1 MSEKQEAAPGEAW
14 ERVVACTEAA
24 MKAHGVPGAVVGILH
39 QGEIQATGFGV
50 TNVEHPLPITP
61 DTLFQIGS
69 ITKTYTA
76 MAVMR
81 LVEKGTLS
89 LDEPVRTYVPEF
101 RVADEDTSARV
112 TLRHLLTHTAGWS
125 GDLFTDMSFG
135 DEALAHYVGAMAELA
150 QESPLGELPSYN
162 NAAVTLAGHVV
173 AMVTDKTYEAAMQEL
188 VLEPLGLKRSF
199 FNPIDVMVHRF
210 VVGHSAGPKGP
221 QVAQPWPIPR
231 AENPCGGLVC
241 DIGDLLRFA
250 RFHLGD
256 GTTEDGTRLL
266 SAETMAAM
274 HTPQTT
280 FWDGESMGL
289 TWFLH
294 VTDGVLRVSHG
305 GSTIGQQAELT
316 LVPQHGLAIGVM
328 TNADEGLAVNQDVTK
343 CALREYAGLDV
354 PDPEAID
361 ASPEALARFA
371 GLYTRYMV
379 DLELGMLA
387 DQLVGQIRY
396 TAGFPTKDSPPPPC
410 PPPMTLGLCEPDR
423 LLFLNG
429 RLQGLAVDVVRDADG
444 AIDYL
449 RAGYRLQ
456 KRVR

>member
-1 MSEKQEAAPGEAW
+1 VSEKQESAW
-14 ERVVACTEAA
+14 EQVVACAEAA
-24 MKAHGVPGAVVGILH
+24 MKAHGVPGAVVGVLH
-39 QGEIQATGFGV
+39 QGEMKTAGLGV
-50 TNVEHPLPITP
+50 TNVNHPLPVTP

-76 MAVMR
+76 MAVMC

-89 LDEPVRTYVPEF
+89 LDEPVQTYVPDF
-101 RVADEDTSARV
+101 RVADEDTSAHV
-112 TLRHLLTHTAGWS
+112 NLRHLLTHTAGWS

-135 DEALAHYVGAMAELA
+135 DDALARYVASMSELE
-150 QESPLGELPSYN
+150 QETPLGAFASYSN
-162 NAAVTLAGHVV
+162 SAVTLAGHVV
-173 AMVTDKTYEAAMQEL
+173 AAVTGKTYEAAMQEL

-210 VVGHSAGPKGP
+210 VVGHSAGPKSP
-221 QVAQPWPIPR
+221 QVATPWPIPR

-241 DIGDLLRFA
+241 DIGDLLRYA

-256 GTTEDGTRLL
+256 GTAEDGSRLL
-266 SAETMAAM
+266 SAETMAQM
-274 HTPQTT
+274 QTT
-280 FWDGESMGL
+280 QASWWKDETIGL
-289 TWFLH
+289 TWFLN
-294 VTDGVLRVSHG
+294 VTDGVCRVSHG

-328 TNADEGLAVNQDVTK
+328 TNADEGLALNQEVTH
-343 CALREYAGLDV
+343 CALREYAGV
-354 PDPEAID
+354 NVREPEAIE
-361 ASPEALARFA
+361 ATPEALAA
-371 GLYTRYMV
+371 YSGLYTRYMV

-387 DQLVGQIRY
+387 GQLVCQIRY

-410 PPPMTLGLCEPDR
+410 PPPMSIGLCEPDR

-429 RLQGLAVDVVRDADG
+429 ALKGLPIDVLRGADG
-444 AIDYL
+444 AVGWL

>member
-1 MSEKQEAAPGEAW
+1 MSEKQDTAW

-24 MKAHGVPGAVVGILH
+24 MKSRGVPGAVVGVLH
-39 QGEIQATGFGV
+39 QGETSTAGLGV
-50 TNVEHPLPITP
+50 TNVDHPLPVTP

-81 LVEKGTLS
+81 LVEAGALS
-89 LDEPVRTYVPEF
+89 LDEPVRTYVPDF

-135 DEALAHYVGAMAELA
+135 DDSLPRYVASMSELA
-150 QESPLGELPSYN
+150 QETPLGAHFSYN
-162 NAAVTLAGHVV
+162 NAAVTLAGHIV
-173 AMVTDKTYEAAMQEL
+173 ATVAGKTYEAAMQEL
-188 VLEPLGLKRSF
+188 VLGPLGLKRSF
-199 FNPIDVMVHRF
+199 FNPTDVMVHRF

-221 QVAQPWPIPR
+221 QIATPWPISR
-231 AENPCGGLVC
+231 GENPCGGLVC
-241 DIGDLLRFA
+241 DIQDLLRYA

-256 GTTEDGTRLL
+256 GTAEDGSRLL
-266 SAETMAAM
+266 SAETMALM
-274 HTPQTT
+274 QTPKATM
-280 FWDGESMGL
+280 WKDEAIGL
-289 TWFLH
+289 TWFLN

-328 TNADEGLAVNQDVTK
+328 TNADEGAALNQDVTN
-343 CALREYAGLDV
+343 CALREYAGINV
-354 PDPEAID
+354 REPEAIES
-361 ASPEALARFA
+361 SPEALGAYA

-387 DQLVGQIRY
+387 GQLVAQIRY

-410 PPPMTLGLCEPDR
+410 PPPMSLGLCEPDR

-429 RLQGLAVDVVRDADG
+429 ALKGLPVDVLRDPDG
-444 AIDYL
+444 TVGWL

-456 KRVR
+456 RRVP

>member
-1 MSEKQEAAPGEAW
+1 MSNKEETAW
-14 ERVVACTEAA
+14 ERVVACAEAA
-24 MKAHGVPGAVVGILH
+24 MKAHSVPGAVVGVFH
-39 QGEIQATGFGV
+39 QGESKTAGLGV
-50 TNVEHPLPITP
+50 TNVDHPLPVTP

-81 LVEKGTLS
+81 LVERGTLS
-89 LDEPVRTYVPEF
+89 LDEPVRTYVPDF
-101 RVADEDTSARV
+101 RVADEATSAQV

-125 GDLFTDMSFG
+125 GDLFTDMEFG
-135 DEALAHYVGAMAELA
+135 DDALARYVASMAELE
-150 QESPLGELPSYN
+150 QETPLGALCSYN

-173 AMVTDKTYEAAMQEL
+173 AAVTGKTYEAAMKEL
-188 VLEPLGLKRSF
+188 VLDPLGLRRSF

-210 VVGHSAGPKGP
+210 VVGHKEGPNGP
-221 QVAQPWPIPR
+221 QVAQPWPISR
-231 AENPCGGLVC
+231 GENPCGGLVC
-241 DIGDLLRFA
+241 DIGDLLRYG

-256 GTTEDGTRLL
+256 GTAEDGARLL
-266 SAETMAAM
+266 SAETMALM
-274 HTPQTT
+274 QTT
-280 FWDGESMGL
+280 GATIWKDEAIGL
-289 TWFLH
+289 TWFLN
-294 VTDGVLRVSHG
+294 VTDGVCRVSHG

-316 LVPQHGLAIGVM
+316 LVPQQGLAIGVM
-328 TNADEGLAVNQDVTK
+328 TNADEGAALNQEVTK
-343 CALREYAGLDV
+343 YALLEYAGV
-354 PDPEAID
+354 KVREPEAIE
-361 ASPEALARFA
+361 ASPEALAAYA

-387 DQLVGQIRY
+387 GQLVGQIRY

-410 PPPMTLGLCEPDR
+410 PPPMSLGLCEPDR

-429 RLQGLAVDVVRDADG
+429 ALKGLPVEVVRDADEAVG
-444 AIDYL
+444 WL

>member
-1 MSEKQEAAPGEAW
+1 MSEKQDTPRDSAW
-14 ERVVACTEAA
+14 EQVVACAEAA
-24 MKAHGVPGAVVGILH
+24 MKAHKVPGAVVGVLH
-39 QGEIQATGFGV
+39 QGEIKTAGLGV
-50 TNVEHPLPITP
+50 TNVDHPLPVTP

-81 LVEKGTLS
+81 LVESGTLS
-89 LDEPVRTYVPEF
+89 LDEPVRTYLPDF
-101 RVADEDTSARV
+101 RAADEESSARV
-112 TLRHLLTHTAGWS
+112 TLRHLLTHTSGWS
-125 GDLFTDMSFG
+125 GDLFTDLSFG
-135 DEALAHYVGAMAELA
+135 DDSLPRYVASMAELA
-150 QESPLGELPSYN
+150 QESPLGALMSYN

-173 AMVTDKTYEAAMQEL
+173 AVVTGKTYEAAMQEL
-188 VLEPLGLKRSF
+188 VLGPLGLKRSF

-210 VVGHSAGPKGP
+210 VVGHAEGPNGP
-221 QVAQPWPIPR
+221 QVATPWPISR
-231 AENPCGGLVC
+231 GENPCGGLVC
-241 DIGDLLRFA
+241 DIGDLLRYG

-256 GTTEDGTRLL
+256 GTAEDGTRLL
-266 SAETMAAM
+266 SAETMALM
-274 HTPQTT
+274 QSPQVPI
-280 FWDGESMGL
+280 WKDEAIGL
-289 TWFLH
+289 TWFLN
-294 VTDGVLRVSHG
+294 TSDGLARVSHG

-328 TNADEGLAVNQDVTK
+328 TNADEGAKLNEEVTH
-343 CALREYAGLDV
+343 CALQHYTGV
-354 PDPEAID
+354 KITKPEAIE
-361 ASPEALARFA
+361 ASPEALAAYA

-387 DQLVGQIRY
+387 GQLVSQIRY

-429 RLQGLAVDVVRDADG
+429 GLKGLPIEVIRDADG

-449 RAGYRLQ
+449 RVGFRLQ

>member
-1 MSEKQEAAPGEAW
+1 MSEKQDAAPHAAW

-24 MKAHGVPGAVVGILH
+24 MKAHSVPGAVVGVLH
-39 QGEIQATGFGV
+39 QGETKTAGLGV
-50 TNVEHPLPITP
+50 TNVDHPLSVTP

-81 LVEKGTLS
+81 LVERGALS
-89 LDEPVRTYVPEF
+89 LDEPVRTYVSDF
-101 RVADEDTSARV
+101 RVADEDTSAQV

-125 GDLFTDMSFG
+125 GDLFTDMDFG
-135 DEALAHYVGAMAELA
+135 DDALARYVAAMAELQ
-150 QESPLGELPSYN
+150 QETPLGALFSYN

-173 AMVTDKTYEAAMQEL
+173 ATVTGKTYEAAMQEL
-188 VLEPLGLKRSF
+188 VLDPLGLKRSF

-210 VVGHSAGPKGP
+210 VVGHKEGPKGP
-221 QVAQPWPIPR
+221 QVAQPWPISR
-231 AENPCGGLVC
+231 GENPCGGLVC
-241 DIGDLLRFA
+241 DIGDLLRYG

-256 GTTEDGTRLL
+256 GTAEDGTRLL
-266 SAETMAAM
+266 SAETMALM
-274 HTPQTT
+274 QTT
-280 FWDGESMGL
+280 QATIWKDEAIGL
-289 TWFLH
+289 AWFLN
-294 VTDGVLRVSHG
+294 VTDGVCRVSHG

-328 TNADEGLAVNQDVTK
+328 TNADEGLALNEEVTH
-343 CALREYAGLDV
+343 CALRECAGV
-354 PDPEAID
+354 SVREPEAIE
-361 ASPEALARFA
+361 ASPEALAAYA

-387 DQLVGQIRY
+387 GQLVGQIRY

-410 PPPMTLGLCEPDR
+410 PPPMSLGLCEPDR

-429 RLQGLAVDVVRDADG
+429 ALKGLPVEVVRDADG
-444 AIDYL
+444 AVGWL